1 MEGNKMNLSIIKTY
15 AIYTSKEDYEAGYI
29 QCYGIDLTEG
39 QLRWLKES
47 GQVVVFIKEE
57 RI

>member
-1 MEGNKMNLSIIKTY
+1 MNLSIIKTY

-39 QLRWLKES
+39 QLRWLNES
-47 GQVVVFIKEE
+47 GQVVVLIKEE
-57 RI
+57 KI